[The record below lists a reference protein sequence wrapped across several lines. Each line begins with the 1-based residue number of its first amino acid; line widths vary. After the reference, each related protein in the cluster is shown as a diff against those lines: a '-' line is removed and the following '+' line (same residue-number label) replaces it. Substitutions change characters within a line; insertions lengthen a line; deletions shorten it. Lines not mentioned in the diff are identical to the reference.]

1 MVRPTEEEKDLQK
14 LQNIDDSQLRP
25 EFVKQ
30 MQLLR
35 TKVFRRVKPKQL
47 NGRFIS
53 GETLFEL
60 AQAYVQAINKGS
72 VPCIEEAWTSVC
84 KNECQRGVTD
94 ALNHYKESLASSL
107 SDNNITSVE
116 ILKKLHTQ
124 TLEAAK
130 SRFKD
135 KAIGESIEQYE
146 NEINDQIN
154 KQFAQIKKRF
164 ADKFMKD
171 CDKLIQPSIQELERE
186 LRYQKVDTEQ
196 DLYARIENIKEEFYT
211 KTKSIDFKEK
221 ETMILGI
228 CNDLLKKG
236 SQSLLQREKTAT
248 TNQSTMLEHEIKLLK
263 EDLKQAKADADG
275 ERQQIQD
282 KYAKLMSESKK
293 TEVTL
298 SAKLVEMTE
307 NCRTN
312 EQKLV
317 NLERESDKVGALNE
331 QKLFYV
337 EKEKAD
343 LQERLQQAQQRISE
357 LSG

>member
-1 MVRPTEEEKDLQK
+1 
-14 LQNIDDSQLRP
+14 
-25 EFVKQ
+25 

-135 KAIGESIEQYE
+135 KAIGESIE
-146 NEINDQIN
+146 
-154 KQFAQIKKRF
+154 
-164 ADKFMKD
+164 
-171 CDKLIQPSIQELERE
+171 
-186 LRYQKVDTEQ
+186 
-196 DLYARIENIKEEFYT
+196 
-211 KTKSIDFKEK
+211 
-221 ETMILGI
+221 
-228 CNDLLKKG
+228 
-236 SQSLLQREKTAT
+236 
-248 TNQSTMLEHEIKLLK
+248 
-263 EDLKQAKADADG
+263 
-275 ERQQIQD
+275 
-282 KYAKLMSESKK
+282 
-293 TEVTL
+293 
-298 SAKLVEMTE
+298 
-307 NCRTN
+307 
-312 EQKLV
+312 
-317 NLERESDKVGALNE
+317 
-331 QKLFYV
+331 
-337 EKEKAD
+337 
-343 LQERLQQAQQRISE
+343 
-357 LSG
+357 